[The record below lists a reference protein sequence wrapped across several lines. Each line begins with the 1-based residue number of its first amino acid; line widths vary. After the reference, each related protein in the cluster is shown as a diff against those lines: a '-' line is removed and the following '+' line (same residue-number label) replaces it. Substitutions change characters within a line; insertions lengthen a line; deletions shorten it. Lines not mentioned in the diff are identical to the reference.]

1 MPRGLPVTKANNS
14 TIASL
19 PAREG
24 MTLMHMFPKMQA
36 SIGVDDEE
44 ERMKLLEGKSVAMTG
59 GGGGLGRCY
68 GIAMAK
74 AGASVAVADIDLKAA
89 QATTDAITA
98 AGGEATA
105 VRTDV
110 TRAADIEALL
120 DRTEEAFGTLDVL
133 VNIAGMFPRRALVD
147 MEEAEWDAVITLNLK
162 SVYLGARAAL
172 RRMLPRGRGVV
183 LSTASGTGIRG
194 QPKGSAY
201 AASKAG
207 IIGFTRAVS
216 LELKGTGVRI
226 NCFGPGA
233 TDTPL
238 WRVGKSPEEIERL
251 LGAGFV
257 YQPDDFSNVVVFLA
271 SDLSAPLNG
280 EFISRDLHR

>member
-1 MPRGLPVTKANNS
+1 
-14 TIASL
+14 
-19 PAREG
+19 
-24 MTLMHMFPKMQA
+24 MT
-36 SIGVDDEE
+36 
-44 ERMKLLEGKSVAMTG
+44 LLEGKTVAMTG

-68 GIAMAK
+68 GVAMARH
-74 AGASVAVADIDLKAA
+74 GAAVAVSDINLEAA
-89 QATTDAITA
+89 QATVDAITK
-98 AGGEATA
+98 AGGKAIA

-110 TRAADIEALL
+110 TKAAEFERLL
-120 DRTEEAFGTLDVL
+120 DRTESELGPLDVL
-133 VNIAGMFPRRALVD
+133 LNIAGMFPRRALVD
-147 MEEAEWDAVITLNLK
+147 MSEEEWDAVITLNLK
-162 SVYLGARAAL
+162 SVYLGARAAI
-172 RRMLPRGRGVV
+172 RRMLPRKRGVV

-201 AASKAG
+201 SASKAG

-216 LELKGTGVRI
+216 LELKDTGVRI

-238 WRVGKSPEEIERL
+238 WRVGKTDEDVKKL
-251 LGAGFV
+251 LAGGFV

-271 SDLSAPLNG
+271 SDMSWPLNG

>member
-1 MPRGLPVTKANNS
+1 MN
-14 TIASL
+14 
-19 PAREG
+19 
-24 MTLMHMFPKMQA
+24 
-36 SIGVDDEE
+36 
-44 ERMKLLEGKSVAMTG
+44 LLEGKTAVMTG

-68 GIAMAK
+68 GVAMAR
-74 AGASVAVADIDLKAA
+74 AGAAVVVTDIDLPAA
-89 QATTDAITA
+89 QATADAITA
-98 AGGEATA
+98 AGGRAIA
-105 VRTDV
+105 VQGDV
-110 TRAADIEALL
+110 TRAATFEMLF
-120 DRTEEAFGTLDVL
+120 DRAEKEFGSLDVL
-133 VNIAGMFPRRALVD
+133 LNIAGMFPRRALVD
-147 MEEAEWDAVITLNLK
+147 MEEQEWDAVITLNLK
-162 SVYLGARAAL
+162 SVYLGARAAI
-172 RRMLPRGRGVV
+172 RRMLPRKQGVV

-201 AASKAG
+201 SASKAA

-216 LELKGTGVRI
+216 LELKDTGVRI

-238 WRVGKSPEEIERL
+238 WRIGKSDADIKRL
-251 LGAGFV
+251 IAAGYV

>member
-1 MPRGLPVTKANNS
+1 MN
-14 TIASL
+14 
-19 PAREG
+19 
-24 MTLMHMFPKMQA
+24 M
-36 SIGVDDEE
+36 
-44 ERMKLLEGKSVAMTG
+44 LEGKTVVMTG

-68 GIAMAK
+68 GVAMAR
-74 AGASVAVADIDLKAA
+74 AGAAVVVTDIDLAAA
-89 QATTDAITA
+89 QASADAITA
-98 AGGEATA
+98 TGGRAIA
-105 VRTDV
+105 VQGDV
-110 TRAADIEALL
+110 TKAATFEKLFDRAEQ
-120 DRTEEAFGTLDVL
+120 EYGSLDVL
-133 VNIAGMFPRRALVD
+133 LNIAGMFPRRALVD
-147 MEEAEWDAVITLNLK
+147 MEEQEWDAVITLNLK
-162 SVYLGARAAL
+162 SVYLGARAAI
-172 RRMLPRGRGVV
+172 RRMLPRNSGVV

-201 AASKAG
+201 SASKAG

-216 LELKGTGVRI
+216 LELKDTGVRI

-238 WRVGKSPEEIERL
+238 WRVNKTEEDVKRL
-251 LGAGFV
+251 IAAGYV

>member
-1 MPRGLPVTKANNS
+1 
-14 TIASL
+14 
-19 PAREG
+19 
-24 MTLMHMFPKMQA
+24 MQA
-36 SIGVDDEE
+36 
-44 ERMKLLEGKSVAMTG
+44 RLLEGKVVAMTG

-68 GIAMAK
+68 GVAMAR
-74 AGASVAVADIDLKAA
+74 AGAAVAVADIDIAA
-89 QATTDAITA
+89 AEQTVQAITA
-98 AGGEATA
+98 AGGQAFA

-110 TRAADIEALL
+110 TRAADFEALL
-120 DRTEEAFGTLDVL
+120 DATEARYGPLDVL
-133 VNIAGMFPRRALVD
+133 LNIAGMFPRVALVD
-147 MEEAEWDAVITLNLK
+147 MTEETWDAVIALNLR

-172 RRMLPRGRGVV
+172 RRMLPRDRGIV

-201 AASKAG
+201 SASKAG

-216 LELKGTGVRI
+216 LELKDTGVRI

-238 WRVGKSPEEIERL
+238 WRVGKSEADVQRL
-251 LGAGFV
+251 LEAGYV

-271 SDLSAPLNG
+271 SDLSWPLNG

>member
-1 MPRGLPVTKANNS
+1 MN
-14 TIASL
+14 
-19 PAREG
+19 
-24 MTLMHMFPKMQA
+24 
-36 SIGVDDEE
+36 
-44 ERMKLLEGKSVAMTG
+44 LLEGKTVAMTG

-68 GIAMAK
+68 GLAMAK
-74 AGASVAVADIDLKAA
+74 AGAAVAVCDINLDAA
-89 QATTDAITA
+89 QATANAITK
-98 AGGEATA
+98 AGGRAIA
-105 VRTDV
+105 VQADV
-110 TRAADIEALL
+110 TRAAEFEKLL
-120 DRTEEAFGTLDVL
+120 DRTEAAFGPLDVL
-133 VNIAGMFPRRALVD
+133 LNIAGMFPRVALVD
-147 MEEAEWDAVITLNLK
+147 MTEETWDAVIALNLK
-162 SVYLGARAAL
+162 SVYLGSRAAI
-172 RRMLPRGRGVV
+172 RRMLPRKRGVV

-201 AASKAG
+201 SASKAG

-216 LELKGTGVRI
+216 LELKDTGVRI

-238 WRVGKSPEEIERL
+238 WRVGKSDEDVKRL
-251 LGAGFV
+251 LAAGYV

>member
-1 MPRGLPVTKANNS
+1 
-14 TIASL
+14 
-19 PAREG
+19 
-24 MTLMHMFPKMQA
+24 
-36 SIGVDDEE
+36 
-44 ERMKLLEGKSVAMTG
+44 MKLLEGKSIAMTG

-68 GIAMAK
+68 GLAMAK
-74 AGASVAVADIDLKAA
+74 AGASIAVADINLDAA
-89 QATTDAITA
+89 QATADAIVK
-98 AGGEATA
+98 AGGRAIA
-105 VRTDV
+105 VHTDV
-110 TRAADIEALL
+110 TKAAEFELLL
-120 DRTEEAFGTLDVL
+120 DRTEAEFGPLDVL
-133 VNIAGMFPRRALVD
+133 LNIAGVFPRVALVD
-147 MEEAEWDAVITLNLK
+147 MSEEAWDAVIALNLK
-162 SVYLGARAAL
+162 SVYLGARGAI
-172 RRMLPRGRGVV
+172 RRMLPRGCGIV

-201 AASKAG
+201 SASKAA

-216 LELKGTGVRI
+216 LELKDTGVRI

-238 WRVGKSPEEIERL
+238 WRVGKSEDDIKSVL
-251 LGAGFV
+251 AAGYV

>member
-1 MPRGLPVTKANNS
+1 
-14 TIASL
+14 
-19 PAREG
+19 
-24 MTLMHMFPKMQA
+24 MQA
-36 SIGVDDEE
+36 
-44 ERMKLLEGKSVAMTG
+44 RLLEGKVVAMTG

-68 GIAMAK
+68 GVAMAR
-74 AGASVAVADIDLKAA
+74 AGAVVAVADIDVAA
-89 QATTDAITA
+89 AEQTVQAITE
-98 AGGEATA
+98 AGGQAFA

-110 TRAADIEALL
+110 TRAADFEALL
-120 DRTEEAFGTLDVL
+120 DATEARYGPLDVL
-133 VNIAGMFPRRALVD
+133 LNIAGMFPRVALVD
-147 MEEAEWDAVITLNLK
+147 MTEETWDAVIALNLR

-172 RRMLPRGRGVV
+172 RRMLPRDRGIV

-201 AASKAG
+201 SASKAG

-216 LELKGTGVRI
+216 LELKDTGVRI

-238 WRVGKSPEEIERL
+238 WRVGKSEADVQRL
-251 LGAGFV
+251 LAAGYV

-271 SDLSAPLNG
+271 SDLSWPLNG

>member
-1 MPRGLPVTKANNS
+1 MG
-14 TIASL
+14 
-19 PAREG
+19 
-24 MTLMHMFPKMQA
+24 
-36 SIGVDDEE
+36 
-44 ERMKLLEGKSVAMTG
+44 LLEGKSIAMTG

-68 GIAMAK
+68 GVAMAR
-74 AGASVAVADIDLKAA
+74 AGASVAVADIDLEAA
-89 QATTDAITA
+89 NATVEAIRA
-98 AGGEATA
+98 AGGRAIA

-110 TRAADIEALL
+110 TQAAQFEQLL
-120 DRTEEAFGTLDVL
+120 ARTEAEFGPLDVL
-133 VNIAGMFPRRALVD
+133 VNIAGMFPRIALVD
-147 MEEAEWDAVITLNLK
+147 MDEAQWDAVMTLNLK
-162 SVYLGARAAL
+162 SVYLGARAAI

-183 LSTASGTGIRG
+183 LNTASGTGIRG

-201 AASKAG
+201 SASKAG

-216 LELKGTGVRI
+216 LELKDTGVRI

-238 WRVGKSPEEIERL
+238 WRVGKTEAEIERL
-251 LGAGFV
+251 LAAGFV

-271 SDLSAPLNG
+271 SDYSKPLNG